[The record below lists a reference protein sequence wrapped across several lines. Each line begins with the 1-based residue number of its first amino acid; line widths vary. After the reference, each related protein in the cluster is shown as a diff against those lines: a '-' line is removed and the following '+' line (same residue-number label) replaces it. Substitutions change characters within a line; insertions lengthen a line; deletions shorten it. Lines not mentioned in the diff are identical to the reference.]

1 MFLLR
6 FSVSP
11 LSSVFVI
18 AHKQQLDFYLHI
30 LFILLGFLSFYVGFK
45 IYDSIYVALI
55 LFSIVYSFVYVIYFF
70 LALKFCK
77 KYESF

>member
-18 AHKQQLDFYLHI
+18 AQKQELDFYLHI
-30 LFILLGFLSFYVGFK
+30 LFIFLGFLSFYIGFK
-45 IYDSIYVALI
+45 MYDSIFVALL
-55 LFSIVYSFVYVIYFF
+55 LFSIVYSFVYIVYFF